1 MKINIATKLLIIL
14 LLTSLLPLSIA
25 VAMGFSNNRN
35 ISQIAS
41 EANEEVGKLA
51 MSDSTEAL
59 SQELKTHLKTLAE
72 SVAGDINE
80 ILVRVEADTAE
91 LADFAEF
98 LYNQPEAVGTYPYPS
113 VYGPG
118 PDKRT
123 FGSIEENENSWL
135 AIFNSG
141 VDESGQV
148 SAELMEEIRLTE
160 FMDIKFKSIAHS
172 NPYAVQL
179 YLNTPSQITRGMP
192 FINGEYLWVNGPEQ
206 FQINNDVTEFDF
218 YFLADAE
225 HNPERQPVWTELYWD
240 PAGLGWMVSCVAPA
254 YQADEVKGVVGI
266 DITLGKMIDDVINV
280 QIEESGFAFLM
291 SNSGQA
297 IAFPER
303 GADFLGFSGNLEGD
317 FGNDEELSFFL
328 TEANDPNF
336 QAIIRKML
344 AGEHNLTTYTHPDNG
359 QEYFFAFH
367 PIELTHW
374 SVGLIVPVEEVIAPA
389 IATNEKITQNMDMTS
404 QAITDRSQTLMTN
417 FLYIAGGIVAL
428 LIPLALIFS
437 RSISNPIKTLQTGS
451 QKIGAGD
458 LDHRISVTSGDEIET
473 LADNFNQMADDLQAK
488 IEEIE
493 AANAELRKLDELK
506 SQFIS
511 MASHELRTPLISI
524 QGYIDLLRENHKNG
538 FAANER
544 KMLDTVARN
553 TTRLARIVTELL
565 DISKIEE
572 NKLVLRQE
580 TIHLPPIIHDIAEEH
595 QPSLDKRGHTLN
607 LNVQPDMPAIFGDRD
622 RIAQVIINL
631 LGNAIKYTPD
641 GGHIEISAQAE
652 GALIH
657 LQVADNGIGIKKEDV
672 GRLFQRFST
681 VHDVTKHKSGK
692 DEFMAG
698 GTGLGLSIVEGIVK
712 AHGGKIWVE
721 SVYEEGTTFHITLP
735 AVVEEQQQRPKT
747 ETNETLYRVTQFD
760 TEISRSL
767 STTDRL
773 KVLVIDD
780 EEDVL
785 DITAKV
791 LEDQYE
797 IVTAQTSAT
806 GIKQAITDKPDLILL
821 DVWMPGISGY
831 DVCKTLKRNSKTK
844 ETPVIIFTAATEK
857 VNEERARG
865 VGADGFVTKPF
876 KKEDLISL
884 IEGFRAKD
892 PANEPG

>member
-25 VAMGFSNNRN
+25 VAMGFSNSRN
-35 ISQIAS
+35 ISLIAS
-41 EANEEVGKLA
+41 EANQNVGNLA

-59 SQELKTHLKTLAE
+59 SRELKTHLKTLAE

-91 LADFAEF
+91 LSDFAEF
-98 LYNQPEAVGTYPYPS
+98 LYNQPQAMGVYPYPS
-113 VYGPG
+113 VYEPR
-118 PDKRT
+118 PEIKT
-123 FGSIEENENSWL
+123 FGSVEQNENSWL
-135 AIFNSG
+135 AIFSSA
-141 VDESGQV
+141 VDDNGQV
-148 SAELMEEIRLTE
+148 SPELMEEIHLTE
-160 FMDIKFKSIAHS
+160 FMDLKFKSIARN

-179 YLNTPSQITRGMP
+179 YINTPSQITRGMP
-192 FINGEYLWVNGPEQ
+192 FINGEFLWVDGPEQ
-206 FQINNDVTEFDF
+206 FQLNEDVTVFDF
-218 YFLADAE
+218 YYLADE
-225 HNPERQPVWTELYWD
+225 THNPNRQPVWTELYWD

-254 YQADEVKGVVGI
+254 YKDDEVKGVVGI
-266 DITLGKMIDDVINV
+266 DITLGKMIGDVINV

-303 GADFLGFSGNLEGD
+303 GADFLGFAGSLEGD

-328 TEANDPNF
+328 TETNDAAF
-336 QAIIRKML
+336 QVIVKQMQ
-344 AGEHNLTTYTHPDNG
+344 AGEHNLTTYTHPDNN
-359 QEYFFAFH
+359 QEYFLAFH

-374 SVGLIVPVEEVIAPA
+374 SVGLAVPVEEVTAPA
-389 IATNEKITQNMDMTS
+389 IATNEKITQNIQTTS
-404 QAITDRSQTLMTN
+404 STIADRSQTLITN

-428 LIPLALIFS
+428 LIPIALIFS
-437 RSISNPIKTLQTGS
+437 RTISNPIKTLQTGS
-451 QKIGAGD
+451 QKIGAGN

-473 LADNFNQMADDLQAK
+473 LAHTFNQMADDLQTK

-493 AANAELRKLDELK
+493 TANAELRKLDELK

-524 QGYIDLLRENHKNG
+524 QGYIDLLRENQENG
-538 FAANER
+538 FNANEK

-580 TIHLPPIIHDIAEEH
+580 FIHLPPIIHDIAEEH
-595 QPSLDKRGHTLN
+595 KPSLDKRGHTLN
-607 LNVQPDMPAIFGDRD
+607 LNVQPDMPSISGDQD

-641 GGHIEISAQAE
+641 GGHIQITAQAE
-652 GALIH
+652 ANTIH
-657 LQVADNGIGIKKEDV
+657 IQVSDNGIGIKQEDI

-681 VHDVTKHKSGK
+681 VHDVTKHKTGK

-712 AHGGKIWVE
+712 AHDGKIWVE
-721 SVYEEGTTFHITLP
+721 SIYEKGSTFHVTLP
-735 AVVEEQQQRPKT
+735 VATAPTQKPLQT
-747 ETNETLYRVTQFD
+747 EPTPTLYRATHFH
-760 TEISRSL
+760 TEISTPL
-767 STTDRL
+767 SAAEKL

-791 LEDQYE
+791 LGDQYE
-797 IVTAQTSAT
+797 IITAQTSAT
-806 GIKQAITDKPDLILL
+806 GIKQAITDKPNLILL

-831 DVCKTLKRNSKTK
+831 DVCKTLKRNNKTK
-844 ETPVIIFTAATEK
+844 ETPIIIFTAATEK
-857 VNEERARG
+857 VNEDRAREA
-865 VGADGFVTKPF
+865 GADGFVTKPF
-876 KKEDLISL
+876 RREDLVNL
-884 IEGFRAKD
+884 IESFRAKD
-892 PANEPG
+892 IANESG